1 MNDISS
7 DRKQDVLKRITGG
20 INKFELNDNK
30 NIICLQTTSYPCRP
44 DKAFT
49 PHPAIVHRCLRQN
62 GTPHPAIVHRC
73 LMRRCA
79 SYQAYS
85 LCNIL

>member
-1 MNDISS
+1 MNNISS
-7 DRKQDVLKRITGG
+7 DNNQDVLKRITGG

-49 PHPAIVHRCLRQN
+49 PHPTIL
-62 GTPHPAIVHRC
+62 HRC
-73 LMRRCA
+73 LMRCCA
-79 SYQAYS
+79 SYQAYCS
-85 LCNIL
+85 CNVL

>member
-1 MNDISS
+1 MNNISS
-7 DRKQDVLKRITGG
+7 DNNQDVLKRITGG

-49 PHPAIVHRCLRQN
+49 PHPAIL
-62 GTPHPAIVHRC
+62 HRC
-73 LMRRCA
+73 LMRRYA
-79 SYQAYS
+79 SYQAYRA
-85 LCNIL
+85 CNVL

>member
-7 DRKQDVLKRITGG
+7 DNNQDVLKRITGG

-30 NIICLQTTSYPCRP
+30 NIICLQTMIYPCRP

-49 PHPAIVHRCLRQN
+49 PHPAIVHRCLM
-62 GTPHPAIVHRC
+62 RC
-73 LMRRCA
+73 GA
-79 SYQAYS
+79 SYQAYGS
-85 LCNIL
+85 CNVL